1 MEVSFEEF
9 QNLDIRVGKVTAVE
23 EIKDSKNLYK
33 LEVDFGIEKKQS
45 IAGLKKYYSPQ
56 ALLNKKFVFVL
67 NLERRKVMGM
77 ESECMILAADD
88 NEGNVVLLQPEKD
101 IIEGSRIR

>member
-33 LEVDFGIEKKQS
+33 LEVDFGIEK
-45 IAGLKKYYSPQ
+45 
-56 ALLNKKFVFVL
+56 N
-67 NLERRKVMGM
+67 NLSLG
-77 ESECMILAADD
+77 
-88 NEGNVVLLQPEKD
+88 
-101 IIEGSRIR
+101 